1 MAVLTGRGHSCDLSG
16 ATWGRC
22 RRSDWTVP
30 LNRDRTY
37 RRRCFIQVNN
47 RTGDSEFA
55 IVFLV
60 FFTCKKLLGGT
71 ETRTR
76 DRKCF
81 QSIRTVR
88 DISRDDRA
96 RKSTCSLLS
105 STDRLNE
112 NYSID
117 LPCSFT
123 PTEEGEP
130 GVYISSS
137 PLTPDNCYFE
147 VVILDPGETGYTS
160 ELGRNVCYEGAL
172 HGTTLNTN
180 QV

>member
-1 MAVLTGRGHSCDLSG
+1 M
-16 ATWGRC
+16 
-22 RRSDWTVP
+22 
-30 LNRDRTY
+30 
-37 RRRCFIQVNN
+37 
-47 RTGDSEFA
+47 
-55 IVFLV
+55 
-60 FFTCKKLLGGT
+60 
-71 ETRTR
+71 
-76 DRKCF
+76 CF

-96 RKSTCSLLS
+96 RIATSRLLT

-160 ELGRNVCYEGAL
+160 ELGRNSG
-172 HGTTLNTN
+172 LNIHTFQIKAPQE
-180 QV
+180 QVMLSLSTFFKYVQCKHVSSRYYPSDFTIIVKISEHAPETFRKLSATFFSNILLLKPHCNATSQTIVT